1 MFLRLLL
8 MDLKDFFEYPIPL
21 FYNLTFIIQI
31 IMSRKFLYSTLT
43 VALFFSL
50 NVVFGHGETQTK
62 SNCSWEWKHKAIGT
76 VTNGIR
82 IPYSDQNA
90 CGNVVKTVSNPCAW
104 RSSTINYGASNFDGA
119 FYSTP

>member
-62 SNCSWEWKHKAIGT
+62 TNCSWDWKHKAI
-76 VTNGIR
+76 VRIR
-82 IPYSDQNA
+82 IPYSDQKVY
-90 CGNVVKTVSNPCAW
+90 GNVVKMISNTCAW